1 MKVFQSRIDYAKD
14 NLSQLLKDIKEK
26 GGSIAGYGAPTKST
40 TLMNYFELDKGLIDY
55 IIDDNPLKQDKY
67 SPLLHIPV
75 VSSDH
80 LLGDSQPDYLLIL
93 AWNFAESIIE
103 KVKNS
108 NNFTGKYI
116 IPLPNA
122 KIVWGLSYGYV

>member
-1 MKVFQSRIDYAKD
+1 MKTFQSRIDVIKSD
-14 NLSQLLKDIKEK
+14 LSQLLKDIKEK
-26 GGSIAGYGAPTKST
+26 SRSIAGYGAPTKST
-40 TLMNYFELDKGLIDY
+40 TLMNYFELDENLIDY
-55 IIDDNPLKQDKY
+55 IIDDNPLKQGKY

-75 VSSDH
+75 VSSDY

-108 NNFTGKYI
+108 SDFSGRYI
-116 IPLPNA
+116 IPLPRV
-122 KIVWGLSYGYV
+122 KIV